1 MMRRMDVYE
10 ATEKRLK
17 IIFDYFDYVYVSFSG
32 GKDSGVL
39 LNLCVDYIR
48 RYAPGR
54 KLGVFHM
61 DYEVQYSQ
69 TTEYVEK
76 VYAANSDI
84 LDIYHCCV
92 PFKVQTCT
100 SMFQQYWRPWSEEY
114 RDIWVREMPH
124 SCLRAK
130 DFDFFKEDMWDYD
143 FQNMFPFWLYQR
155 KMGRRI
161 CCLVGIRTQ
170 ESFNRWR
177 AIHSDKNY
185 RKLANYKW
193 TRRMN
198 YSIYNAYPIYDWKTQ
213 DIWIANG
220 KFGWTYNHLYDL
232 YSRGAF
238 VPATCGEPIHIPS
251 DIHTVHLQSCRSR
264 HVGEDGWTCKRCWL
278 CRYIWEYLRYGMEG
292 YQVPSRVLLGE
303 IYVFSPKYFT
313 RRNS

>member
-1 MMRRMDVYE
+1 MY
-10 ATEKRLK
+10 
-17 IIFDYFDYVYVSFSG
+17 IYVSTILETLER
-32 GKDSGVL
+32 GV
-39 LNLCVDYIR
+39 
-48 RYAPGR
+48 PGY
-54 KLGVFHM
+54 L
-61 DYEVQYSQ
+61 
-69 TTEYVEK
+69 
-76 VYAANSDI
+76 
-84 LDIYHCCV
+84 
-92 PFKVQTCT
+92 
-100 SMFQQYWRPWSEEY
+100 
-114 RDIWVREMPH
+114 VREMPH

-220 KFGWTYNHLYDL
+220 KFGWPYNHLYDL
-232 YSRGAF
+232 YYQAGVPLSRQRVASHSYPKRYPHCSF
-238 VPATCGEPIHIPS
+238 TKLSIPTCG
-251 DIHTVHLQSCRSR
+251 
-264 HVGEDGWTCKRCWL
+264 GGWL
-278 CRYIWEYLRYGMEG
+278 D
-292 YQVPSRVLLGE
+292 V
-303 IYVFSPKYFT
+303 
-313 RRNS
+313 